1 VTHQGLFTLRR
12 MPRSSLTLA
21 FAVLFFGFANAYADE
36 PLEEVVVSGEFPG
49 PGMWKVS
56 RADDPSAHVLWIVG
70 VQPALPKRLRWKSR
84 EIEAAVMNAQEIL
97 LDANVTM
104 EPDEKI
110 GVLRGITYLPA
121 MLKARRNPDE
131 ARLEQ
136 LLPADLYARWLAQ
149 KKRYLG
155 RERGV
160 EEWRP
165 IFAADKLR
173 RAALDEL
180 DLRERGMVWDVV
192 SKLAEKHKKKVT
204 TPSMK
209 FTFKRSELRA
219 KIKEFSRES
228 LADVECFSTM
238 LDYVEALSRTEIEAA
253 RARAWATGDIAAL
266 EALPQLPNP
275 MLPCATAVMNSQ
287 AAREVIPADI
297 GGQLLT
303 LWLDAAQQSLASNQ
317 TTVAIVPLRK
327 LLDRD
332 GYAAALRAQGFIVEA
347 PR

>member
-1 VTHQGLFTLRR
+1 MARF
-12 MPRSSLTLA
+12 SLIA
-21 FAVLFFGFANAYADE
+21 VVAVLLFGFPYAHAEE

-49 PGMWKVS
+49 PGMWKVT
-56 RADDPSAHVLWIVG
+56 RAGDPSGHVLWIVG
-70 VQPALPKRLRWKSR
+70 VQPALPRRLRWKSR
-84 EIEAAVMNAQEIL
+84 DIEAAVLGAQEIL

-104 EPDEKI
+104 QPDEKI
-110 GVLRGITYLPA
+110 GLLRGMTYLPA
-121 MLKARRNPDE
+121 VLKARKNPGE
-131 ARLEQ
+131 ARLEE
-136 LLPADLYARWLAQ
+136 LLPHDLYARWQ
-149 KKRYLG
+149 KLKRRYLG

-173 RAALDEL
+173 RAALEDL
-180 DLRERGMVWDVV
+180 DLRERGMVWDEV
-192 SKLAEKHKKKVT
+192 SKLAAKHKKKVT
-204 TPSMK
+204 APGLQ
-209 FTFKRSELRA
+209 FTFKRSELRE

-238 LDYVEALSRTEIEAA
+238 LDYVEALSRTDIEAA

-275 MLPCATAVMNSQ
+275 MLPCATALMNSQ
-287 AAREVIPADI
+287 VAREVIPADI
-297 GGQLLT
+297 ADQLQA
-303 LWLDAAQQSLASNQ
+303 LWLDAAEKSLAANQ

-327 LLDRD
+327 LLDSD
-332 GYAAALRAQGFIVEA
+332 GYAAGLRAKGFDVEA

>member
-1 VTHQGLFTLRR
+1 
-12 MPRSSLTLA
+12 MPGVWRIHRFPLA
-21 FAVLFFGFANAYADE
+21 IALALLSCGFSTSRAEE

-49 PGMWKVS
+49 PGMWKVT
-56 RADDPSAHVLWIVG
+56 RADDPAGHELWIVG
-70 VQPALPKRLRWKSR
+70 TQAPLPRRMRWKSR
-84 EIEAAVMNAQEIL
+84 EIEAVVLDAQEIL

-110 GVLRGITYLPA
+110 GILRGITLLPA
-121 MLKARRNPDE
+121 VLKARRNPDE

-136 LLPADLYARWLAQ
+136 LLPAELYARWLTQ

-173 RAALDEL
+173 RAALDDLEL
-180 DLRERGMVWDVV
+180 RDSGMVWEVV
-192 SKLAEKHKKKVT
+192 SKLAEKHEKKVT
-204 TPSMK
+204 TPSIR

-238 LDYVEALSRTEIEAA
+238 LDYVEALSRSEIEAA

-266 EALPQLPNP
+266 ESLPRLPNP
-275 MLPCATAVMNSQ
+275 MLPCALAVMNSQ
-287 AAREVIPADI
+287 VAREVIPADI
-297 GGQLLT
+297 GSRLHER
-303 LWLDAAQQSLASNQ
+303 WLDAAQQSLAANQ

-332 GYAAALRAQGFIVEA
+332 GYAAALRAKGFIVEA

>member
-1 VTHQGLFTLRR
+1 MRGF
-12 MPRSSLTLA
+12 PLTIA
-21 FAVLFFGFANAYADE
+21 IVVLLCGVSRADE

-49 PGMWKVS
+49 PGMWKVT
-56 RADDPSAHVLWIVG
+56 RPDDPAAHVLWIVG
-70 VQPALPKRLRWKSR
+70 TQAPLPKRMRWKSR
-84 EIEAAVMNAQEIL
+84 EIEAVVVDAQEIL
-97 LDANVTM
+97 LDSTVSM

-110 GVLRGITYLPA
+110 GLLRGITLLPA
-121 MLKARRNPDE
+121 VLKARRNPDE
-131 ARLEQ
+131 ARLDQ
-136 LLPADLYARWLAQ
+136 LLPADLYARWRTQ
-149 KKRYLG
+149 KRRYLG

-173 RAALDEL
+173 RAAIDEL
-180 DLRERGMVWDVV
+180 GLRESGMVWDVV
-192 SKLAEKHKKKVT
+192 SKLAEKHGKKVT

-209 FTFKRSELRA
+209 FTFRRSELRT

-275 MLPCATAVMNSQ
+275 MLPCAMAVMNSQ
-287 AAREVIPADI
+287 VAREVIPEDI
-297 GGQLLT
+297 REQLRGR
-303 LWLDAAQQSLASNQ
+303 WLDAAQQSLAANQ

-332 GYAAALRAQGFIVEA
+332 GYAAALRARGFLVEA